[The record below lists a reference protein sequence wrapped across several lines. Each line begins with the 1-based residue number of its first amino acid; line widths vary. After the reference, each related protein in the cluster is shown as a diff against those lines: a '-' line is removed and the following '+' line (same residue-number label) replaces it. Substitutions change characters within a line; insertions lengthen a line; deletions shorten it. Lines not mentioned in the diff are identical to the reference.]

1 MTTPDFVVS
10 SLQNSRVKQVVTY
23 RKRAARDAENR
34 LLIEGIRECRRA
46 LDNRH
51 PVLTLWYCRELFR
64 DQEAEALLA
73 HARDAGAEL
82 MPCTAPV
89 FRKMAYREHPDGL
102 LAIAPQIRLTL
113 ADLAI
118 GACPLLLVA
127 ESIEK
132 PGNLGAILRSA
143 DAAGADAVLVC
154 DPATDINNPNTVR
167 ASIGTLFSLPVVR
180 STTTEAA
187 KWLQSHHIQTV
198 AATPHADRE
207 YTAID
212 FRLPTAIVVGAEH
225 AGLSSPWITPT
236 HLPVRIPMLGQ
247 ADSLNVANAATILL
261 YEAVRQRRSDQ
272 RSVIGDQ

>member
-10 SLQNSRVKQVVTY
+10 SLQNPRVKQVVSY

-34 LLIEGIRECRRA
+34 LLIEGIREFRRA
-46 LDNRH
+46 LDNRY

-64 DQEAEALLA
+64 GEEAEGLLA
-73 HARDAGAEL
+73 RARDAGAEL
-82 MPCTAPV
+82 IPCTAPV

-118 GACPLLLVA
+118 GDRPLLLVA

-180 STTTEAA
+180 TTTTEAA
-187 KWLQSHHIQTV
+187 TWLQSHHIQTV
-198 AATPHADRE
+198 AATPHAPRE
-207 YTAID
+207 YTAINYT
-212 FRLPTAIVVGAEH
+212 LPTAIVVGAEH
-225 AGLSSPWITPT
+225 TGLSPPGSPPLTSPSASPCSARPTPST
-236 HLPVRIPMLGQ
+236 SPTPPPSSSTRP
-247 ADSLNVANAATILL
+247 SANEGRK
-261 YEAVRQRRSDQ
+261 Y
-272 RSVIGDQ
+272 GK